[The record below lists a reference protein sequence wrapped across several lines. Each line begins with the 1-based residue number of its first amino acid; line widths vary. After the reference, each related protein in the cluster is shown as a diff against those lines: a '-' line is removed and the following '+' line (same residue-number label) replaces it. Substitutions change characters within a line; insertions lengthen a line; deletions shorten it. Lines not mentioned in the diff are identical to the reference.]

1 MFFRRKN
8 FNKPFD
14 SASAIVLLSGTPM
27 ARRSK
32 YFALFLLTFLLCWS
46 ALAMPRPHHRINPRD
61 QIVILEQEWRQAQL
75 SDDIPAM
82 EKLLSEDY
90 VGITVSGQV
99 VTRAQQLD
107 RMRQRQLVVTRFET
121 SDMKIKLI
129 AGGKV
134 AIVNA
139 SAQVEGNA
147 DTRRID
153 GNFRYTRVYQRLPSG
168 AWKITSFE
176 ATRIPKE
183 K

>member
-1 MFFRRKN
+1 
-8 FNKPFD
+8 
-14 SASAIVLLSGTPM
+14 M

-32 YFALFLLTFLLCWS
+32 YFVAFLLTAFLCWS
-46 ALAMPRPHHRINPRD
+46 AFAIPRPHRRANPRD
-61 QIVILEQEWRQAQL
+61 QIVALEQEWRQAQL
-75 SDDIPAM
+75 GNDMTAM

-99 VTRAQQLD
+99 VTRAQQID
-107 RMRQRQLVVTRFET
+107 RMRQRQLMITRFEV

-139 SAQVEGNA
+139 MAQVEGTA

-153 GNFRYTRVYQRLPSG
+153 GSFRYTRVYQRRPSG